1 MLVFMHSHKQCCVPV
16 VGDPSYTLQSGL
28 ISWSLFSPLLCWDE
42 NAATEIGLGKHVENS
57 DFFLE
62 ENSISRLS
70 ALFIEMEV
78 RQSNMAVIHQL

>member
-1 MLVFMHSHKQCCVPV
+1 MSSAGRGVPV

-28 ISWSLFSPLLCWDE
+28 ISWSLFSPLLRWDE
-42 NAATEIGLGKHVENS
+42 NAETEIGPGKRVENS
-57 DFFLE
+57 DFFLK

-78 RQSNMAVIHQL
+78 RQSNMVVIRQL